1 MKKIQLSIPEPCH
14 ENWDHMTP
22 TQQGRFCN
30 ACAKQVIDFSEM
42 SDSEVLNYFSKV
54 KNEKV
59 CGRAYPDQLDRT
71 IAALPTK
78 KIYWYWNY
86 VIALFL
92 LLAKSSGSKAQSRKG
107 MIARMPVAEVNRKVP
122 EIPVVKQFIIH
133 DFVADEH
140 GQPIPFASIR
150 LLNGTAGV
158 IADENGKFTLAI
170 GQLNSTIEVSA
181 LNYETKQ
188 VVIYNESAREIVLT
202 RSTELMKE
210 VVINAGSSMKGA
222 LRCTTVTMGAMISGR
237 TVRRSL
243 KDSIQQWI
251 SDFKPSMKIYPNPLT
266 RGNAF
271 TVSLKLKQTGNHTV
285 QITDAAGRMVL
296 QQRTNAIVKEQQL
309 QLQSSS
315 NWSAGIYYVT
325 VKDAQ
330 GKLISTSNFM
340 LQ

>member
-14 ENWDHMTP
+14 ENWDQMTP

-42 SDSEVLNYFSKV
+42 TDSEVLNYFSKV

-92 LLAKSSGSKAQSRKG
+92 LLAKSNGSKAQSRKG
-107 MIARMPVAEVNRKVP
+107 MIVPRPVGTVNLQATKTP
-122 EIPVVKQFIIH
+122 AAKQFIIH

-140 GQPIPFASIR
+140 GQAIPFASIR
-150 LLNGTAGV
+150 LLNSNIGV

-170 GQLNSTIEVSA
+170 DQLNSTIEVSA

-210 VVINAGSSMKGA
+210 VVIAATSNTI
-222 LRCTTVTMGAMISGR
+222 RCSRTMGGLSYVNTVERR
-237 TVRRSL
+237 TL
-243 KDSIQQWI
+243 KDTLQQWI
-251 SDFKPSMKIYPNPLT
+251 SDFKPSMKIYPNPLA

-271 TVSLKLKQTGNHTV
+271 TVSLKIKQTGNHTI

-296 QQRTNAIVKEQQL
+296 QQLTSVIAKEQL
-309 QLQSSS
+309 VQLQSSS
-315 NWSAGIYYVT
+315 NWSAGIYYIT
-325 VKDAQ
+325 VKDEK
-330 GKLISTSNFM
+330 GKLISTGNVV

>member
-71 IAALPTK
+71 IAPLPTK

-86 VIALFL
+86 AIALFL
-92 LLAKSSGSKAQSRKG
+92 LLAKSTGSKAQSRKG
-107 MIARMPVAEVNRKVP
+107 MIVPKPVGAVNLQAPKSP
-122 EIPVVKQFIIH
+122 AAKQFIIH

-140 GQPIPFASIR
+140 GQPISFASIR
-150 LLNGTAGV
+150 LLNSTAGV
-158 IADENGKFTLAI
+158 IADENGKFTLTI
-170 GQLNSTIEVSA
+170 DQLNSTIEVSA

-202 RSTELMKE
+202 RSSELMKE
-210 VVINAGSSMKGA
+210 VVINAGSSIKGSI
-222 LRCTTVTMGAMISGR
+222 RCTRTAGGIAVTRIDE
-237 TVRRSL
+237 RRSL
-243 KDSIQQWI
+243 KDTLQQWI
-251 SDFKPSMKIYPNPLT
+251 SDFKPSLKVYPNPVAH
-266 RGNAF
+266 GNTF
-271 TVSLKLKQTGNHTV
+271 IISMKLNQPGNYTLQV
-285 QITDAAGRMVL
+285 TDAAGRRLVAKKITAL
-296 QQRTNAIVKEQQL
+296 SKEHKEQL
-309 QLQSSS
+309 PGN
-315 NWSAGIYYVT
+315 NWSAGIYYVKVT
-325 VKDAQ
+325 DEKAKPAGTATFSIQ
-330 GKLISTSNFM
+330 
-340 LQ
+340 